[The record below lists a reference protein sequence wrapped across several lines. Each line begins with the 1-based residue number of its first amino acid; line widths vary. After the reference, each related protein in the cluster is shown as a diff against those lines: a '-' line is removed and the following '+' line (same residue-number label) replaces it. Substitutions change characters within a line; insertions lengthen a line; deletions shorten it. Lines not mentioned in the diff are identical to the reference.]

1 LFACGACA
9 PTGGAARQ
17 IGLENKMESGLNAG
31 VLALIAAAVGLLAAT
46 ILYVGIV
53 RQPVGTDRMKH
64 IAGEIELGAMTYL
77 REQYLRIGIFV
88 AVVALLLTFQY
99 DIRMGL
105 AFVGGALTSALCGF
119 LGMKAATKANVR
131 TTAAALYS
139 GERAALNVTFN
150 GGAVMGLGVA
160 AFGLLGLGTLFF
172 VFGRVDDISVVW
184 GFSMGAS
191 SIALFARVGGGI
203 FTKAAD
209 VGSDLVGKV
218 EAGIPE
224 DDPRNP
230 GVIADNVG
238 DNVGDVAGMGADIYE
253 SYVGSMVATM
263 TLAAT
268 LAASEV
274 MALFH
279 GAPTRLLDMASVLGI
294 AVTPGAEVV
303 AAQLMLMALPLL
315 MASIGMFASLVGIF
329 GLRFLKG
336 VGPARS
342 LALADMATAGA
353 FILLTLIVLLVFGYG
368 WGIFFA
374 VLSGNVA
381 GVLIGRITAYYT
393 GSKPVLKVAA
403 AAKTG
408 AATNVITGI
417 AVGFESCAVP
427 LLLIAVATLVAFE
440 SAGLYGI
447 AVSAVGML
455 ATTGMTMTLD
465 ASGPVSDNA
474 GGIAEMAELP
484 EDVRKITDGLDA
496 IGNTTAATG
505 KGFAIGS
512 AALTA
517 LALFVA
523 YKQSV
528 ELASAHEISMDITDP
543 RVVVGAFLGAIVV
556 VLAAS
561 MTMSSVGKAAIDMV
575 TEIRRQFRE
584 IPGLLQGL
592 AKPDTAR
599 CVAISTNAALR
610 EMVAPGLMAVIAPV
624 IVGFFIGP
632 AALGGMLLGALITG
646 VVLALFMAN
655 AGGAWDNAKKFIE
668 AGQIPGEKKGSDA
681 HAAAVIGDTVGD
693 PFKDTSG
700 PAMNI
705 LVKLLSIVS
714 LIIVPFIT

>member
-1 LFACGACA
+1 MY
-9 PTGGAARQ
+9 TGVNTGVVALVAA
-17 IGLENKMESGLNAG
+17 L
-31 VLALIAAAVGLLAAT
+31 VGLLAAAVLFVS
-46 ILYVGIV
+46 IS
-53 RQPVGTDRMKH
+53 RQPVGTDKMKA
-64 IAGEIELGAMTYL
+64 IGDEIHLGAMTYL
-77 REQYLRIGIFV
+77 REQYVRISIFMVIV
-88 AVVALLLTFQY
+88 AILLTFQY
-99 DIRMGL
+99 DIRMGV
-105 AFVGGALTSALCGF
+105 AFAFGAVTSASAGLV
-119 LGMKAATKANVR
+119 GMMSATRANVR

-139 GERAALNVTFN
+139 GERAALNVAFN
-150 GGAVMGLGVA
+150 GGAVMGLAVA
-160 AFGLLGLGTLFF
+160 SFGLLGLGTLFYLF
-172 VFGRVDDISVVW
+172 PSAGNVNIIW

-238 DNVGDVAGMGADIYE
+238 DNVGDVAGLGADIYE
-253 SYVGSMVATM
+253 SYVGAMVAAM
-263 TLAAT
+263 TIGAT
-268 LAASEV
+268 LSSSELLS
-274 MALFH
+274 MFG
-279 GAPTRLLDMASVLGI
+279 GAMPARLLDMAHWI
-294 AVTPGAEVV
+294 NIEVV
-303 AAQLMLMALPLL
+303 PGSESIAAQLMLMALPLL
-315 MASIGMFASLVGIF
+315 LAAVGLAASLCGIF
-329 GLRFLKG
+329 GLRLLKG
-336 VGPARS
+336 IGAARS
-342 LALADMATAGA
+342 LAIADITTAA
-353 FILLTLIVLLVFGYG
+353 IFIVVTLIVLTIFGYG

-374 VLSGNVA
+374 ILAGNIA
-381 GVLIGRITAYYT
+381 GVLIGRVTSYYT
-393 GSKPVLKVAA
+393 GAKPVFRIVNAS
-403 AAKTG
+403 KTG
-408 AATNVITGI
+408 PATNVITGV

-427 LLLIAVATLVAFE
+427 LLLIAAATLVAYQT
-440 SAGLYGI
+440 AGLFGI
-447 AVSAVGML
+447 AISAVGML
-455 ATTGMTMTLD
+455 ATAGMTMTLD

-474 GGIAEMAELP
+474 GGIAEMAQLP
-484 EDVRKITDGLDA
+484 DDVRKITDGLDA

-523 YKQSV
+523 FKQNV
-528 ELASAHEISMDITDP
+528 QLISTAPVVMDITDP

-561 MTMSSVGKAAIDMV
+561 MTMSSVGKAATEMV

-584 IPGLLQGL
+584 IPGLLQGIGR
-592 AKPDTAR
+592 PDTAR

-610 EMVAPGLMAVIAPV
+610 EMIAPGIMAVTAPV

-632 AALGGMLLGALITG
+632 AALGGMLMGSLVIG

-668 AGQIPGEKKGSDA
+668 GGQIPGERKGSDA

-705 LVKLLSIVS
+705 LIKLMSIVS
-714 LIIVPFIT
+714 LIIVPFIV